1 MKPKYAWRAVPVA
14 ITATLLCAA
23 ACGGSGGTAAS
34 HTSHV
39 ASPVPAAEGTAAKS
53 ATVILAEAH
62 RALAEARSVHVKGS
76 VTTRDGRMSIDVR
89 IGPNTAIGKMTIPVR
104 GQMVTTPVRS
114 VGGKVYNRSRRM
126 ALIAGGP
133 EAAAA
138 IGDRWVYS
146 KADSTAIRT
155 FLTTKKLAD
164 ILTIT
169 DGGQVSK
176 GNATTINGIP
186 VITLVSDGSVLYV
199 ATTGA
204 PRPVRLAPSLK
215 ASGQRLDFSE
225 YDVPFTVT
233 VPSRAVDL
241 SPH

>member
-1 MKPKYAWRAVPVA
+1 
-14 ITATLLCAA
+14 
-23 ACGGSGGTAAS
+23 
-34 HTSHV
+34 
-39 ASPVPAAEGTAAKS
+39 
-53 ATVILAEAH
+53 
-62 RALAEARSVHVKGS
+62 
-76 VTTRDGRMSIDVR
+76 MSIDVR

-104 GQMVTTPVRS
+104 GQMVTTPVRLI
-114 VGGKVYNRSRRM
+114 GGKVYNRSRRM

-146 KADSTAIRT
+146 KADSEIRT

-164 ILTIT
+164 ILTIK

-176 GNATTINGIP
+176 GNTTTINGIP
-186 VITLVSDGSVLYV
+186 VIALVSDGSVLYV

-204 PRPVRLAPSLK
+204 PRPVRLAPS
-215 ASGQRLDFSE
+215 SNENGERLEFSE

-233 VPSRAVDL
+233 VPSHAIDL